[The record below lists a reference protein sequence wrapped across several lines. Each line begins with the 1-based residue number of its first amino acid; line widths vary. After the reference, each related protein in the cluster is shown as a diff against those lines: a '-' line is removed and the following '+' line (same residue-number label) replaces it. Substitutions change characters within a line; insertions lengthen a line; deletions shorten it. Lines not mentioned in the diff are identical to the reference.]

1 MQTLKASFAR
11 PRTGRRMVA
20 LLLGVFLMGAGVALF
35 DQLGFGTDP
44 CSVLGLAV
52 SRLIGW
58 GYGNYLLLFNGA
70 LLLLLLCI
78 GEIRRIGIGSI
89 ANIVLVGYSADFVNW
104 LINCIH
110 PLTNE
115 TMAVRLIV
123 FVPSMIIFLIAVSL
137 YMVVDL
143 GVAPYDAMPMVIADC
158 KKWHF
163 PLVRMIWDL
172 VVLAL
177 GWLCGGRVGLV
188 TVVTGFCLGPV
199 FGAIANRIR
208 PFFED

>member
-1 MQTLKASFAR
+1 MFTG
-11 PRTGRRMVA
+11 PR
-20 LLLGVFLMGAGVALF
+20 L
-35 DQLGFGTDP
+35 
-44 CSVLGLAV
+44 
-52 SRLIGW
+52 
-58 GYGNYLLLFNGA
+58 LLLFCSA
-70 LLLLLLCI
+70 ATP
-78 GEIRRIGIGSI
+78 RIDISSI
-89 ANIVLVGYSADFVNW
+89 ANIVLVGCSADFVNW

-115 TMAVRLIV
+115 TMAVKLIV

-143 GVAPYDAMPMVIADC
+143 GVAPYDAMPMVIADR
-158 KKWHF
+158 KKWRF

-188 TVVTGFCLGPV
+188 TVVPGFCPGPV
-199 FGAIANRIR
+199 FGAIAHRIR
-208 PFFED
+208 PFFEN